1 MRICK
6 RAVDFVQVINENGD
20 VRLCSWL
27 YDGGVIGRL
36 TEKTMKEI
44 YHSKEAELIQEY
56 HCNGNHSNCNPN
68 ACPYVANGT
77 VKENEIEIDKIP
89 EYPESLYLAYENV
102 CNYRCVMCTIPDCM
116 QRTEAKEREK
126 KLQRIDEELEKILPY
141 VKNISANGLGE
152 LFVSKHTLNLLS
164 KWEPLA
170 KKEECSV
177 LLETNGALFNK
188 ENWEKI
194 SNLGQYNLSVAI
206 TVLSFEEEIYRELS
220 GTALPISNLIDNL
233 HFVKSLREK
242 GIINYFEIAT
252 VYQEKNFREL
262 PEFARRCIEEFNVDC
277 VRLRPFE
284 PWRDPD
290 MQEWFRDVRNEYHP
304 YNKEFLQVMKDPIF
318 KHPKVHDWGGG
329 KASGLGPE
337 PYTKMRARY
346 SLLESI
352 FCKEG
357 FMEHCKQII
366 KTDAVVIYAMAVVG
380 RALVSVLKDEYT
392 FDNISDT
399 EYDGIQII
407 HRSQLKDKI
416 NATVVIFSCDEPLKQ
431 NLAKEFSENGM
442 KYVFAMDLLGCTT
455 VTGLEI
461 KKNGVKG
468 YWHYGTNEVFY
479 HDTLPDN
486 LQISFQGA
494 HSSVY
499 IGENLIIDEC
509 RLLLGNRAKVKIG
522 NNVRIVIAECH
533 VAYSS
538 MNIGDD
544 CLFGKYVVIRTHD
557 SHHIFDKDTGKRIN
571 QAKNVNVSNQV
582 WLCAQC
588 KLLPG
593 ADIGVGSVVAA
604 NAVTSSKFPNN
615 VIIAGVPAKVI
626 RENIVWSRDDTR
638 FCDYQMFSECSSKDA
653 EKYIV

>member
-68 ACPYVANGT
+68 ACPYVANDT

-126 KLQRIDEELEKILPY
+126 KLQRIDKELEKILPY

-164 KWEPLA
+164 KWKPLA

-220 GTALPISNLIDNL
+220 GTTLPISNLIDNL

-252 VYQEKNFREL
+252 VYQEK
-262 PEFARRCIEEFNVDC
+262 I
-277 VRLRPFE
+277 
-284 PWRDPD
+284 
-290 MQEWFRDVRNEYHP
+290 
-304 YNKEFLQVMKDPIF
+304 
-318 KHPKVHDWGGG
+318 
-329 KASGLGPE
+329 
-337 PYTKMRARY
+337 
-346 SLLESI
+346 
-352 FCKEG
+352 
-357 FMEHCKQII
+357 
-366 KTDAVVIYAMAVVG
+366 
-380 RALVSVLKDEYT
+380 
-392 FDNISDT
+392 
-399 EYDGIQII
+399 
-407 HRSQLKDKI
+407 
-416 NATVVIFSCDEPLKQ
+416 
-431 NLAKEFSENGM
+431 
-442 KYVFAMDLLGCTT
+442 
-455 VTGLEI
+455 
-461 KKNGVKG
+461 
-468 YWHYGTNEVFY
+468 
-479 HDTLPDN
+479 
-486 LQISFQGA
+486 
-494 HSSVY
+494 
-499 IGENLIIDEC
+499 
-509 RLLLGNRAKVKIG
+509 LGNYL
-522 NNVRIVIAECH
+522 NLH
-533 VAYSS
+533 V
-538 MNIGDD
+538 
-544 CLFGKYVVIRTHD
+544 
-557 SHHIFDKDTGKRIN
+557 
-571 QAKNVNVSNQV
+571 
-582 WLCAQC
+582 
-588 KLLPG
+588 G
-593 ADIGVGSVVAA
+593 A
-604 NAVTSSKFPNN
+604 
-615 VIIAGVPAKVI
+615 
-626 RENIVWSRDDTR
+626 
-638 FCDYQMFSECSSKDA
+638 
-653 EKYIV
+653 